1 MKKTVLRKTACTVAV
16 AMTLTG
22 LVGCGKKD
30 EKKPAQEKTTESTMT
45 ETTPDTVDE
54 ANTSETTQA
63 TDNTTYTDVDL
74 AKLPWVLNREFSD
87 AEYLTLPEGAKLYE
101 IELPITNEDIYR
113 ISYSNNAYDS
123 VEAAKDAPAT
133 NITFYDSDHLYP
145 DLRIYNVDNMTVG
158 EAMDTNRF
166 EWAEILDFNTFGI
179 SNEDG
184 SAFLNVHKDLADE
197 EIFLDMMFATFG
209 APNYFN
215 YFSDEKD
222 VKKVINN
229 MMHPEAAD
237 NSLNDMSGYTFLV
250 GWQFEEFAMAAYYHE
265 SATLDNEIGYYT
277 TFTPDVVLY
286 YFPIERGTISECFQE
301 TFGNNI
307 VSNLIN
313 ERNSIL
319 GNVTYIGAN
328 ADVQALANGTW
339 TVSNTTD
346 ASDTEDAPGT
356 TNASDSHYSSNYV
369 ETDHNFN
376 EDANDNYMLI
386 EDHYVIQKQRVLLGS
401 TSKGVFHV
409 GDTVYVQ
416 FTNGTVVEA
425 TIKTLNQNNED
436 VQSSASGQQLL
447 VILDEGLDPEDNE
460 YLRGAIMITK

>member
-1 MKKTVLRKTACTVAV
+1 MKKTVLRKTVCTVAV

-22 LVGCGKKD
+22 LIGCGNKE
-30 EKKPAQEKTTESTMT
+30 EKKATQETTEATTT
-45 ETTPDTVDE
+45 ETVSS
-54 ANTSETTQA
+54 SETSAATGATAEVNVADIDITQ
-63 TDNTTYTDVDL
+63 Y
-74 AKLPWVLNREFSD
+74 PWVLSHEFSE
-87 AEYLTLPEGAKLYE
+87 AEYLTLPEGSKLYG

-166 EWAEILDFNTFGI
+166 EWAEILNFNTFGI

-184 SAFLNVHKDLADE
+184 NAFLNVHKDLADE

-229 MMHPEAAD
+229 MMHPETAD
-237 NSLNDMSGYTFLV
+237 NSVNDMSGYTFLV

-356 TNASDSHYSSNYV
+356 TNVSDSQYSSNYV
-369 ETDHNFN
+369 ETDHSFD
-376 EDANDNYMLI
+376 EAANDNYMLI
-386 EDHYVIQKQRVLLGS
+386 EDHYVIQEQRVLLGS
-401 TSKGVFHV
+401 TSKGVFHI

-460 YLRGAIMITK
+460 SLRGAIMVTK